1 VDNRNKGSYFTLDGR
16 SLRRSFLASPMEF
29 SRVSSGFK
37 MRFHPILQTWK
48 AHLGIDYAAPTG
60 TPVRSIGNGTV
71 EFAGVQ
77 NGFGNVVFINHGNN
91 RVTVYGHLSR
101 INVRKGQT
109 VAQSQNIGAVGATGW
124 ATGPHLHF
132 EFRINGTPT
141 DPMTIARQSEAV
153 SISATAKASFDQA
166 AALNRQALVSAAS
179 MQVAS
184 AQ

>member
-1 VDNRNKGSYFTLDGR
+1 
-16 SLRRSFLASPMEF
+16 
-29 SRVSSGFK
+29 

-60 TPVRSIGNGTV
+60 TPVRSIGTGTV

-109 VAQSQNIGAVGATGW
+109 VAQSQNIGAVGSTGW

-132 EFRINGTPT
+132 EFRINGKPT

-153 SISATAKASFDQA
+153 SISAAAKARFDQA
-166 AALNRQALVSAAS
+166 AAGSRQALVSAAS
-179 MQVAS
+179 MQVVS